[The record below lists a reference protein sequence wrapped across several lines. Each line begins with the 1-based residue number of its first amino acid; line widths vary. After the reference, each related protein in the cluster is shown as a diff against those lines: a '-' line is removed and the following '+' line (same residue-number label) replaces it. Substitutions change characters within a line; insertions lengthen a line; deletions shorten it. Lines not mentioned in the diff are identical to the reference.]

1 MKIKIK
7 KALCVL
13 FAIILVCAGL
23 SACGKSPCYDKIT
36 YSDGSSEMLDK
47 KDIKELYSLSAENE
61 YAFNEKYEGSEIE
74 AVGRI
79 FKIFSPAPEVVDI
92 YISCWYFAVVG
103 EYESLLPELR
113 EGTLVKFRGKLWTG
127 RGVGREGSFYIDDV
141 DTFEIIEEK

>member
-1 MKIKIK
+1 MKIKMK
-7 KALCVL
+7 KVLCVL

-23 SACGKSPCYDKIT
+23 SACRKSPCYDKIT
-36 YSDGSSEMLDK
+36 YSDGSSKILDK
-47 KDIKELYSLSAENE
+47 KDKKELRRLSVENE

-79 FKIFSPAPEVVDI
+79 FMISSSSPEVAVI
-92 YISCWYFAVVG
+92 YISCWNFAVVG
-103 EYESLLPELR
+103 EYESLLPDLR

-127 RGVGREGSFYIDDV
+127 RGVGSGGSFYIDDV